1 MNDKNQT
8 NGAAPGTSQENEEM
22 RADITKLPLMQMYAV
37 LGLELGKQIFEK
49 LQEVEKSVGFVAAEM
64 QRQKQ
69 EKAAHDAPSP

>member
-1 MNDKNQT
+1 MNNENKQ
-8 NGAAPGTSQENEEM
+8 NGAAPGTSQENKEV

-49 LQEVEKSVGFVAAEM
+49 LEKVERSVEIIATEM

-69 EKAAHDAPSP
+69 EKKAQDAPNP